1 MNLPCLSLEESTGN
15 VPNEQ
20 SFLDRQNK
28 KQWED
33 LSHLPLESKTGQ
45 LSNRFLIYETRTT
58 VVISGCSNTDWFGF
72 ALGNIGPVHTS
83 PDDDDDG
90 ADAQNDLGDSDMNHD
105 PEPEEDFFATGG
117 YEPVLNPDNMI
128 WDPRIY
134 FLRAT
139 EMRLCIATQASEYL
153 VRKLDAGCHDWVGR
167 HCT

>member
-1 MNLPCLSLEESTGN
+1 LPCLSLEESTGN

-90 ADAQNDLGDSDMNHD
+90 ADAQNDLRYSDMNHD

-153 VRKLDAGCHDWVGR
+153 VRKLDAGCHDWVSR